1 MVPHPPSHA
10 YLQAVLNTAQS
21 EPFQTWVL
29 LPLLYSDPCSDL
41 LHHSEEKPESA
52 PLRSRPWSISQ
63 LILTHLPGLSG
74 PHLPQPRCALNLSWM
89 LPPLSLCAM
98 SSLFLGVSPQAS
110 AQLIL
115 LTGLCS
121 NPTPSVRLF
130 LTLQPSAPCLS
141 LPALFSLQYSEASG
155 TLCIYSCGCLLILST
170 RMSEEKDFV
179 LYTTISQNL
188 G

>member
-1 MVPHPPSHA
+1 MVPHPPFHA
-10 YLQAVLNTAQS
+10 CLQAVLNTAQS

-52 PLRSRPWSISQ
+52 PLWSGPWSISP
-63 LILTHLPGLSG
+63 LILTHPPGLSG
-74 PHLPQPRCALNLSWM
+74 PHLLQPLCALNLSRM
-89 LPPLSLCAM
+89 LPPLSLCSS

-110 AQLIL
+110 VQLI